1 MNFDLGINNYNHLQ
15 FLEKLTSFL
24 RTPSKT
30 DSDEREFAESIL
42 NLDCDDYRQAYWKA
56 KYLLNVGF
64 NNENMLFMA
73 NSQIEKA
80 YQLKLNMV
88 FPLQIENRMGFNLS
102 DAALNDK
109 FPIKTPE
116 LLFFG
121 GQIKSMIGD
130 KNGALEYYKK
140 YQLYSGVTTFAYPH
154 QRLYLFRKCSEYAM
168 KDLINNRLSIVKPK
182 RLNDPVDCLIFPWR
196 ECLDKNCI
204 EKTHIPFLAKS
215 YDYYRIRSF
224 VSGDNNVD
232 YEKDTVKNTLMW
244 SHYADEHRGLCI
256 LYDFSE
262 NFINSKDGEN
272 PRNYFM
278 KVNYIDEKED
288 ISVNKSVMSVDQ
300 GFATKSID
308 WKYENEVRLIS
319 YDCSSEEDFTY
330 INLDNKSKIK
340 AIFFGLRCDKDTIN
354 TIKKL
359 FADKPIEYYQM
370 ELDYNNIYN
379 LIPKQI
385 E

>member
-1 MNFDLGINNYNHLQ
+1 MNEISDNHYR
-15 FLEKLTSFL
+15 FLELLTKYL
-24 RTPSKT
+24 RKEI
-30 DSDEREFAESIL
+30 DENLIAEYACD
-42 NLDCDDYRQAYWKA
+42 LDCDDYRQAYWKA
-56 KYLLNVGF
+56 WVLYSQGINQNNKEFIIQANKEIKRSLILREQKDVSIKIMILAEIYEDGPISEGVLNEF
-64 NNENMLFMA
+64 
-73 NSQIEKA
+73 I
-80 YQLKLNMV
+80 
-88 FPLQIENRMGFNLS
+88 
-102 DAALNDK
+102 
-109 FPIKTPE
+109 IKTPQI
-116 LLFFG
+116 LSLA
-121 GQIKSMIGD
+121 GQIESAMGNYD
-130 KNGALEYYKK
+130 VALEYYKK
-140 YQLYSGVTTFAYPH
+140 FQLYTGITTFEYPH

-196 ECLDKNCI
+196 ECLDMNCI

-278 KVNYIDEKED
+278 KVNYIDEKEN
-288 ISVNKSVMSVDQ
+288 ISVDKSEMSIEQ

-308 WKYENEVRLIS
+308 WNYENEVRLIS
-319 YDCSSEEDFTY
+319 YDYSSEEDFTY
-330 INLDNKSKIK
+330 INLDNESKIK